1 MVVLVLDPRWPEMI
15 PAQIIDK
22 IRGPVTYTE
31 DVPAHARS
39 LPSTDTAGEPWLV
52 TTDESAAPT
61 DADIIRVPS
70 LDDPVYQAT
79 RVMHAAR
86 TRGEWEQAMTHTS
99 LLPYLREEA
108 AELAEA
114 IEQEASEEELLK
126 ELADVFLQVL
136 FHSEIASERG
146 AFSFP
151 DVAGAFV
158 SKMRSRAPYIFDG
171 STGPVDIETQDRL
184 WAEGKAREKR

>member
-15 PAQIIDK
+15 PAQIINQ

-31 DVPAHARS
+31 DVPNHARC
-39 LPSTDTAGEPWLV
+39 LPSTDATGQPWLV
-52 TTDESAAPT
+52 TTDESAAPA

-86 TRGEWEQAMTHTS
+86 TRGEWEQAMTHTT

-114 IEQEASEEELLK
+114 IEQEASEQELLK

-158 SKMRSRAPYIFDG
+158 AKMRSRAPYIFDG

-184 WAEGKAREKR
+184 WAEGKAREQR

>member
-15 PAQIIDK
+15 PAQIINQ

-31 DVPAHARS
+31 DVPAHGRT
-39 LPSTDTAGEPWLV
+39 LQSTDTAGEPWLI
-52 TTDESAAPT
+52 TTDESAAPA
-61 DADIIRVPS
+61 DAEIIRVPS
-70 LDDPVYQAT
+70 LEDPVYQAT

-114 IEQEASEEELLK
+114 IEQQASEEELLK
-126 ELADVFLQVL
+126 ELADVLLQVL

-171 STGPVDIETQDRL
+171 SSGPVDIETQDRL